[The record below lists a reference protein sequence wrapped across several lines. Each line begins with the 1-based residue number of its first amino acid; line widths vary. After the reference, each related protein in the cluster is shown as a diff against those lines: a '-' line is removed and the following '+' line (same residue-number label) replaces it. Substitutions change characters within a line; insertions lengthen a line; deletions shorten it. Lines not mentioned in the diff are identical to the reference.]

1 MIKRM
6 FFSSGSAAIGVQIY
20 RLPCTL
26 VNTEY
31 LMAFTHK
38 QERLSQDNV
47 HLSDDKSSLS
57 VMWNELDHF
66 LGCRISVLFHT
77 QLVKPR
83 STMTCSF
90 IECLPEWVSSNLLI

>member
-1 MIKRM
+1 M
-6 FFSSGSAAIGVQIY
+6 FFSSGNAPISVQIY

-26 VNTEY
+26 VNIEY

-57 VMWNELDHF
+57 IMWNELDHF
-66 LGCRISVLFHT
+66 PGGRISLFYFT
-77 QLVKPR
+77 
-83 STMTCSF
+83 
-90 IECLPEWVSSNLLI
+90 LIW